1 MPPYTP
7 YKTLDDVKEAID
19 KFDEC
24 CLDLLDVLDKLKP
37 AGIDPKSLNPLASE
51 IHRSLQRIAPQ
62 ARARIELTK
71 DRKKDLSAHQY
82 VLPQNWPYL
91 CRRYEETIR
100 YVEIANIPALFE
112 VVPAERATLL
122 HDTQVMMERAG
133 TGKFRVQ
140 QMDDDCGM
148 INRMHML
155 GPDNGG
161 GEGSRSGDQDSEN
174 ANDNAVHLTWAASG
188 VPSHPG
194 GRVRVEFVPYD
205 QRTQPIVSL
214 EVSDNKEVPRVV
226 RMEVDGAG
234 DANYEPHPSR
244 ATLIKQVVHAK
255 TLKRQYD
262 AMLLLASFHV
272 SDLARH
278 LGLDRKELKEFVQDG
293 LDVWFD
299 VELEGWG
306 RDVAA
311 RGEMAARVEGM
322 AGQEELAVQE
332 EIVQKMDIGAGQ
344 ADDLP
349 PANFGPMPLKPT
361 SLEDML
367 TKVALAQSLQERH
380 AAQIE
385 LLNALAGDLV
395 RYCALDGEIFGVM
408 LRGWMRGI
416 LGSSSRDIPGSSS
429 RSLLGSTSKAVEGIS
444 LPMGTK
450 RRAAP
455 MSVLRRRAGLPA
467 GPLPALSSLP
477 SSTLPQTRAMLN
489 AHANVVSNV
498 EMAAP
503 ATHSMGLAAT
513 SPVPAPATPA
523 MPALVTPEVPTPATP
538 AMPIPA
544 TSAMPAPTTPAR
556 PAPSTPAATT
566 SSSSKKRKRASD
578 VDDVVTTTPIRQL
591 RSSSRVPPA
600 SLHASLPGPSTWPP
614 ELPVD
619 GPSTPDDGL
628 STPVDT
634 PSTPRKAERTP
645 TAVSA
650 TPAQSFSTPVHS
662 RSTPAKSRVIPAR
675 DRINTLR
682 NRTVHTKTPPSPNE
696 ASSSIARTDAQD
708 DHDGEPQPK
717 RRRSARFHHPDTRP
731 AVDVVGQTT
740 NSHPPRR
747 LPFTT
752 TDRPPPTYQTRPRS
766 ASTGLSG
773 VHSSAFLLT
782 PASASPSSTTPSS
795 TPRTSFVVPKS
806 NSIPLI
812 NPPNHF
818 ITPPTHHLRARVPY
832 PESRNPSDDD
842 ERTDDDVIYTAWA
855 SGQAHA
861 AKPITTAPG
870 QLGAG
875 ETETEADEPPRRL
888 PTARIVGSSAPIVP
902 PSSLQQQLTP
912 LLFEFSRLLSVVPA
926 FIGLLY
932 NIYHMLYPPSHPGA
946 PQRVDYFVS
955 ALWAILTGYQCLSLT
970 TGLLTRWR
978 IYYAPLSTLVR
989 LLALQSI
996 CWPAT
1001 HFTLVVLEHEKRPVI
1016 TWAVIATTTCC
1027 SRSVQLWVTSNL
1039 WWEPKE
1045 RMARGQG
1052 GKWHRW
1058 RGGQWGGRRWD
1069 WREVGL
1075 KCMFPAGVL
1084 YFVMAWAEQLRR
1096 EFSGC

>member
-71 DRKKDLSAHQY
+71 ERKKDLSAQQY

-91 CRRYEETIR
+91 CRRYQETIR
-100 YVEIANIPALFE
+100 YVDIADIPALFE

-205 QRTQPIVSL
+205 QTTQPIVSL

-226 RMEVDGAG
+226 HMEVDGAG

-244 ATLIKQVVHAK
+244 TTLIKQVIKAK
-255 TLKRQYD
+255 TLKMQYE
-262 AMLLLASFHV
+262 AMQALASCHV
-272 SDLARH
+272 SDLASH
-278 LGLDRKELKEFVQDG
+278 LGLDRKEVMEFVQDG
-293 LDVWFD
+293 VDVWFD
-299 VELEGWG
+299 AEVNG
-306 RDVAA
+306 RGV
-311 RGEMAARVEGM
+311 
-322 AGQEELAVQE
+322 
-332 EIVQKMDIGAGQ
+332 GAGAAAGEGATVEKMGEER

-349 PANFGPMPLKPT
+349 PANFGPMPHNLTP
-361 SLEDML
+361 LEDMF
-367 TKVALAQSLQERH
+367 TKIALAQSLQERH
-380 AAQIE
+380 DAQIE

-395 RYCALDGEIFGVM
+395 RYCALDGEILGVL
-408 LRGWMRGI
+408 LRGSIVGSSSSI
-416 LGSSSRDIPGSSS
+416 PGSSSRDIPGSSS
-429 RSLLGSTSKAVEGIS
+429 TSILGPSSKA
-444 LPMGTK
+444 GTK
-450 RRAAP
+450 RRAVP
-455 MSVLRRRAGLPA
+455 MSVLRRRAALPNP
-467 GPLPALSSLP
+467 PLTSALRE
-477 SSTLPQTRAMLN
+477 QTTSN
-489 AHANVVSNV
+489 AHANASTDVGMSALAPIPITTSTTP
-498 EMAAP
+498 MARTPTHAMPPP
-503 ATHSMGLAAT
+503 ATLAM
-513 SPVPAPATPA
+513 PVTPARPAP
-523 MPALVTPEVPTPATP
+523 
-538 AMPIPA
+538 
-544 TSAMPAPTTPAR
+544 STPAR

-578 VDDVVTTTPIRQL
+578 VEDVVTTTPIRQL
-591 RSSSRVPPA
+591 RTSSR
-600 SLHASLPGPSTWPP
+600 G
-614 ELPVD
+614 
-619 GPSTPDDGL
+619 
-628 STPVDT
+628 
-634 PSTPRKAERTP
+634 ERRP
-645 TAVSA
+645 TTVSA
-650 TPAQSFSTPVHS
+650 TPAQS
-662 RSTPAKSRVIPAR
+662 RSTPAARSRVIPAR

-682 NRTVHTKTPPSPNE
+682 TRSTRTKPQPSPDD
-696 ASSSIARTDAQD
+696 ASTSTTSAEDASPSTACAEDNLD
-708 DHDGEPQPK
+708 DQDGEPQSK
-717 RRRSARFHHPDTRP
+717 RRRSARFTRFWLTRAMSRQRAASHPDTRP
-731 AVDVVGQTT
+731 VVDVAGQTT
-740 NSHPPRR
+740 NSRPRRR

-752 TDRPPPTYQTRPRS
+752 TDHLPPANQTRPRS
-766 ASTGLSG
+766 ASTGLNS

-782 PASASPSSTTPSS
+782 PASPSSTFPSSSS
-795 TPRTSFVVPKS
+795 TPRTTFVVPKS

-812 NPPNHF
+812 SPPNHF
-818 ITPPTHHLRARVPY
+818 ITPSNHHLRARVPY
-832 PESRNPSDDD
+832 TEPRAPYPAVPCMPPSSDDD

-1039 WWEPKE
+1039 WWEPRE

-1096 EFSGC
+1096 EFAGC

>member
-7 YKTLDDVKEAID
+7 YKTLDEVKEAID

-37 AGIDPKSLNPLASE
+37 AGIDLKSLNPLASE

-71 DRKKDLSAHQY
+71 ERKKDLSAQQY
-82 VLPQNWPYL
+82 VLPQNWLYL
-91 CRRYEETIR
+91 CRRYQETIR
-100 YVEIANIPALFE
+100 YVDIANIPALFE

-133 TGKFRVQ
+133 TAKFRVQ
-140 QMDDDCGM
+140 QMDDDCG
-148 INRMHML
+148 IIQRMHVL

-161 GEGSRSGDQDSEN
+161 GESSRSGDQDYEN

-244 ATLIKQVVHAK
+244 ATLIKQVIKSK
-255 TLKRQYD
+255 TLKMQSE
-262 AMLLLASFHV
+262 AMQALASFHV
-272 SDLARH
+272 SDLASH

-293 LDVWFD
+293 VDVWFD
-299 VELEGWG
+299 GELEGN
-306 RDVAA
+306 R
-311 RGEMAARVEGM
+311 RRMAAL
-322 AGQEELAVQE
+322 EEMGE
-332 EIVQKMDIGAGQ
+332 ER

-349 PANFGPMPLKPT
+349 PANFGPMPQHLTP
-361 SLEDML
+361 LEDML
-367 TKVALAQSLQERH
+367 TKIALAQSLQERH
-380 AAQIE
+380 DAQIE

-395 RYCALDGEIFGVM
+395 RYCALDGDIFGV
-408 LRGWMRGI
+408 LLKGWMKGI
-416 LGSSSRDIPGSSS
+416 LGSSSRNILGSTSRSVRDSASRNILGSSS
-429 RSLLGSTSKAVEGIS
+429 TGIPGPSSKAVEGIS
-444 LPMGTK
+444 LPKGTK
-450 RRAAP
+450 RRTMP
-455 MSVLRRRAGLPA
+455 MSVLRRRACAFDGL
-467 GPLPALSSLP
+467 LPALTPLP
-477 SSTLPQTRAMLN
+477 STRAAGPS
-489 AHANVVSNV
+489 AHANASTDN
-498 EMAAP
+498 EITTR
-503 ATHSMGLAAT
+503 ATFSTIPHATLAF
-513 SPVPAPATPA
+513 SGPATPA
-523 MPALVTPEVPTPATP
+523 TPALATPTSPTPATP
-538 AMPIPA
+538 TTPALATPA
-544 TSAMPAPTTPAR
+544 TSVLAGSASASPISA
-556 PAPSTPAATT
+556 
-566 SSSSKKRKRASD
+566 KKRKRTSD
-578 VDDVVTTTPIRQL
+578 VDDVNDVATPTWQL
-591 RSSSRVPPA
+591 RPRALVSAATPSALGSDLLIASSPI
-600 SLHASLPGPSTWPP
+600 LK
-614 ELPVD
+614 
-619 GPSTPDDGL
+619 
-628 STPVDT
+628 PVDT
-634 PSTPRKAERTP
+634 PSTPLIMSKRSTKAS
-645 TAVSA
+645 VI
-650 TPAQSFSTPVHS
+650 PAQSRGTQATRSSPANLRGTVDDGVSTS
-662 RSTPAKSRVIPAR
+662 KIRAEEAKPGVRG
-675 DRINTLR
+675 
-682 NRTVHTKTPPSPNE
+682 
-696 ASSSIARTDAQD
+696 
-708 DHDGEPQPK
+708 GEPQTK
-717 RRRSARFHHPDTRP
+717 RRRSPDEKS
-731 AVDVVGQTT
+731 AVDVLERAT
-740 NSHPPRR
+740 NLGPPRR
-747 LPFTT
+747 PPFTT
-752 TDRPPPTYQTRPRS
+752 TDRPPPYYQKRTHP
-766 ASTGLSG
+766 ATTGFSG
-773 VHSSAFLLT
+773 VHSSTFPL
-782 PASASPSSTTPSS
+782 PFPSA
-795 TPRTSFVVPKS
+795 PRTSFLVPKPKS
-806 NSIPLI
+806 VALI
-812 NPPNHF
+812 VPPNHF
-818 ITPPTHHLRARVPY
+818 IAPATNFVPSANLLPARVPY
-832 PESRNPSDDD
+832 QAAPCMSLSSDDD
-842 ERTDDDVIYTAWA
+842 DDDGERTDDHRAWA
-855 SGQAHA
+855 SGHAHA
-861 AKPITTAPG
+861 AKLITTAPG

-912 LLFEFSRLLSVVPA
+912 LLFEFSRLLSIVPA

>member
-1 MPPYTP
+1 MPPFTP
-7 YKTLDDVKEAID
+7 FKTLDDVKEAID

-71 DRKKDLSAHQY
+71 ERKKDLSAQQY

-91 CRRYEETIR
+91 CRRYQETIR
-100 YVEIANIPALFE
+100 YVDIANIPALFE
-112 VVPAERATLL
+112 VVPRERATLL

-148 INRMHML
+148 IDRMHML
-155 GPDNGG
+155 GPGNGG
-161 GEGSRSGDQDSEN
+161 GEGSRSGDQDFEN

-194 GRVRVEFVPYD
+194 GRVRVKFVPYD
-205 QRTQPIVSL
+205 QRTRPIVSL

-234 DANYEPHPSR
+234 DGNYEPHPSR
-244 ATLIKQVVHAK
+244 ATLIKQVIKAK
-255 TLKRQYD
+255 TLKMQYE
-262 AMLLLASFHV
+262 AMLSLASSHV
-272 SDLARH
+272 SDLASH
-278 LGLDRKELKEFVQDG
+278 LGLDRKEVMEFVQDG
-293 LDVWFD
+293 VDVWFD
-299 VELEGWG
+299 AEVKG
-306 RDVAA
+306 R
-311 RGEMAARVEGM
+311 GM
-322 AGQEELAVQE
+322 
-332 EIVQKMDIGAGQ
+332 GAGAAAGEGATVEEMGDER

-349 PANFGPMPLKPT
+349 PANFGPMPANLTP
-361 SLEDML
+361 LEDML

-380 AAQIE
+380 DAQIE

-395 RYCALDGEIFGVM
+395 RYCALDGEILAVL

-450 RRAAP
+450 RRAVP

-523 MPALVTPEVPTPATP
+523 MPALVTPE
-538 AMPIPA
+538 
-544 TSAMPAPTTPAR
+544 
-556 PAPSTPAATT
+556 
-566 SSSSKKRKRASD
+566 
-578 VDDVVTTTPIRQL
+578 L
-591 RSSSRVPPA
+591 RTSSRVPPA
-600 SLHASLPGPSTWPP
+600 SLHASLPGSSTSPSG
-614 ELPVD
+614 LPVD
-619 GPSTPDDGL
+619 GP

-634 PSTPRKAERTP
+634 PSTPRKGERTP
-645 TAVSA
+645 T
-650 TPAQSFSTPVHS
+650 TSFRTLVHS
-662 RSTPAKSRVIPAR
+662 RSTKSRVIPAK
-675 DRINTLR
+675 DRIYATR
-682 NRTVHTKTPPSPNE
+682 PRSTHRKSQPSPDDSSTTTTRAE
-696 ASSSIARTDAQD
+696 DASTSTASAEYTSTSTTRAEDTEDQD
-708 DHDGEPQPK
+708 DEPQPK
-717 RRRSARFHHPDTRP
+717 RRRSARFQIRAASHSDTRP

-740 NSHPPRR
+740 NSRPSRR
-747 LPFTT
+747 LPSTT

-806 NSIPLI
+806 NSTPLI
-812 NPPNHF
+812 TPPNHF
-818 ITPPTHHLRARVPY
+818 ITPPNHHLRVRVPY
-832 PESRNPSDDD
+832 PESRNTYSAVPCMSPSSDDD